1 MSKSLSNPSNFKKF
15 KYIQE
20 ENSTLSTYKE
30 TEAGSSDIFKTNIFK
45 KDDIPDAG
53 KNSVENTCFN
63 KIDIQTIRRKYES
76 AQSSLTNS
84 KLPSSNSGTNSG
96 INSRTNSSKNSISSG
111 NEKQHPL
118 TVASSSFNNLQNRS
132 ITGSTT
138 MFLSAHDF
146 PTSSTK
152 KILLDKSHSQM
163 MSSALSL
170 QNSDF
175 IPKINL
181 SRTSDED
188 SCTENQPPK
197 HHASSNKNENLQPQS
212 PQARIS
218 KLEQQLQETI
228 SKNVAWQKYNQERED
243 FVRGIFQKMEILQKE
258 NESLKNNN
266 KTLFF
271 QIDHLKSS
279 TGAIAVEQ
287 RTQLDKTIIRLT
299 EDLARL
305 RKQETELSQENEELT
320 DAVNSIHQE
329 NHEMKSELRTVQC
342 ELELEKS
349 TKMLRNDNNQALEQK
364 VRILA
369 DNNKLLAKQVD
380 NFAKMAM
387 SESKSQYFDA
397 VANTPQV
404 IKTTP
409 PSKKTPNS
417 QKSTKKVSDKFATSV
432 LNSTVGPPD
441 ISLSH
446 TKFIPLTL
454 KYSTHND
461 SMNSS
466 KMSKSSNTSKI
477 SLTPK
482 SSSPSKKSSRR
493 KTHIGS
499 STSTP
504 RNRVSDSWFTSPET
518 TVSSKSEEHGCQFCG
533 KIFTDFRKV
542 IKHIDTCEGV

>member
-1 MSKSLSNPSNFKKF
+1 MSKSLTNPSNFKKF

-20 ENSTLSTYKE
+20 ENSTLSTYKA
-30 TEAGSSDIFKTNIFK
+30 TEAGSADIFEKNR
-45 KDDIPDAG
+45 IPDAG
-53 KNSVENTCFN
+53 KNMVENTCFN

-76 AQSSLTNS
+76 AQSSLANS
-84 KLPSSNSGTNSG
+84 KLPSSKTNSRTNSGT
-96 INSRTNSSKNSISSG
+96 NSRTNSSKNSISSG
-111 NEKQHPL
+111 NEKHPL
-118 TVASSSFNNLQNRS
+118 AVASSSFNNLQNKS

-138 MFLSAHDF
+138 MYLSAHDF
-146 PTSSTK
+146 PNSSTK
-152 KILLDKSHSQM
+152 KILLDRSHSQM

-197 HHASSNKNENLQPQS
+197 NKNSEIQNLPTISPQS
-212 PQARIS
+212 PQAKIS

-228 SKNVAWQKYNQERED
+228 TKNVAWQKYNQERED
-243 FVRGIFQKMEILQKE
+243 FVRGIFQKLEILQKE
-258 NESLKNNN
+258 NDSLKNNN
-266 KTLFF
+266 ETLFF
-271 QIDHLKSS
+271 QIEHLKSS

-299 EDLARL
+299 EDLAKL
-305 RKQETELSQENEELT
+305 RKKENELLQENEELT
-320 DAVNSIHQE
+320 DAVNSIHGE
-329 NHEMKSELRTVQC
+329 NHEMKSKLRTVHC

-349 TKMLRNDNNQALEQK
+349 TKILRNDNNQALEQK

-369 DNNKLLAKQVD
+369 DNNKLLVQQVD

-387 SESKSQYFDA
+387 SESKSQYYDA
-397 VANTPQV
+397 IANTPQV

-409 PSKKTPNS
+409 THAKSPKS
-417 QKSTKKVSDKFATSV
+417 QKSVKKFSDKLATSV

-441 ISLSH
+441 ISQSH

-466 KMSKSSNTSKI
+466 KISKSSKI
-477 SLTPK
+477 STPK

-518 TVSSKSEEHGCQFCG
+518 VSSKQEEHACQFCG